1 MTGGIL
7 LENSRLEAHRK
18 GHALAGSDITL
29 EGTVVR
35 TIPGRFGNVDVELR
49 VRDILWFERSP
60 FRAEAMIGLSGADA
74 PPPGSR
80 IRVRAVMG
88 TCPSGDVRGSKVRG
102 RAAQGAIVVHP
113 PVFPLIRQG
122 RERLSEVLDR
132 SRDPTAGLLGAIC
145 LGERW
150 RVSDSLKT
158 ILSRTGVYHLLAVS
172 GVHLFSAVLPMI
184 LLVRWWTMMTGADR
198 VGWKRV
204 LIPLLGTAT
213 LWAYLSLAGIS
224 SSALR
229 AAVFLLLV
237 WARGIFR
244 RLGDSNSMLAWCV
257 VLIACL
263 SPRNQPDPSLLL
275 SAGAVLGILCA
286 FDGGRG
292 WTGKALGATVGAMLF
307 TLPLSVWYA
316 KGIPLVSPLT
326 NIAAGAA
333 FGTVLIP
340 FAVLVVLAACF
351 APLPAEPLVKIW
363 CGLADPVLGLL
374 TWFSSFK
381 YSFVILSGTGC
392 LAATLCVLAA
402 LAVWKLKRFTLPS
415 GLVLFLGVGLF
426 SAGFEYAHEVFLSE
440 KMLVCFPRVG
450 QADAAILKSGSTTVL
465 VDTGSPPSPGRVSP
479 VASALAGMG
488 TRKIDAVF
496 LTHAHPDHIGGFEEI
511 IRRWPIKTLY
521 LPYVEKDPGRWGS
534 IFRFLP
540 GDVRVVSLCMGDE
553 VVAGDLRFTV
563 LGPST
568 GWTPDWGENE
578 GSLQLYVQGRGLEA
592 LFTGDAS
599 WDQVSDALPY
609 AGGMNLMKI
618 PHHGSRN
625 GFPPAEL
632 EGRISSLVKRSNLI
646 GVIPAPPPGDG
657 SALPAPEVVNWF
669 ETRGIP
675 CFFTGVGKGICFG
688 VKRQSRIQAAD
699 TPRSV
704 PPGPATLVDIP
715 CPF

>member
-1 MTGGIL
+1 M
-7 LENSRLEAHRK
+7 ENIRLEAHRK
-18 GHALAGSDITL
+18 RHILAGSDITL
-29 EGTVVR
+29 EGTVVK
-35 TIPGRFGNVDVELR
+35 TTPGRFGNVDMELR
-49 VRDILWFERSP
+49 VRDVLWLERSP
-60 FRAEAMIGLSGADA
+60 FRAKVIIGVSGSDV

-80 IRVRAVMG
+80 IRIRAVMG
-88 TCPSGDVRGSKVRG
+88 TSPPGDVRGRQVRG
-102 RAAQGAIVVHP
+102 RAGEGAIIVHP
-113 PVFPLIRQG
+113 PVFPLIQRG

-150 RVSDSLKT
+150 RVSNSLKT
-158 ILSRTGVYHLLAVS
+158 ILSRTGVYHFLAVS
-172 GVHLFSAVLPMI
+172 GVHLFSAVLPVI
-184 LLVRWWTMMTGADR
+184 LLVRLCTMLAGADR
-198 VGWKRV
+198 TGWKRL
-204 LIPLLGTAT
+204 LIPVLGIAT

-244 RLGDSNSMLAWCV
+244 RLGDSYSMLAWCV

-263 SPRNQPDPSLLL
+263 SPRDQPDPSLLL

-307 TLPLSVWYA
+307 TLPLSVWYS
-316 KGIPLVSPLT
+316 KGIPLVSPLS
-326 NIAAGAA
+326 NIAAGAV

-351 APLPAEPLVKIW
+351 APVPSELLVKFW
-363 CGLADPVLGLL
+363 CALADPVLGFL
-374 TWFSSFK
+374 TWVSSFE

-392 LAATLCVLAA
+392 LAATLCCLVA
-402 LAVWKLKRFTLPS
+402 LAVWKMMRFTLPS
-415 GLVLFLGVGLF
+415 GLVLFLGVVLF
-426 SAGFEYAHEVFLSE
+426 SAGFEYVHEVFLSDRTV
-440 KMLVCFPRVG
+440 VCFPRVG
-450 QADAAILKSGSTTVL
+450 QADAAILKHGSTTIL
-465 VDTGSPPSPGRVSP
+465 VDTGNPPGPGRVSP

-511 IRRWPIKTLY
+511 ARRWAIKTLF
-521 LPYVEKDPGRWGS
+521 LPYVEKDPGRWTSILGS
-534 IFRFLP
+534 LP
-540 GDVRVVSLCMGDE
+540 ADVGVVSLAMGDE
-553 VVAGDLRFTV
+553 IVAGDLRFTV
-563 LGPST
+563 LGPSP

-578 GSLQLYVQGRGLEA
+578 GSLQLYVKGGGIEA

-599 WDQVSDALPY
+599 WDQVSDALPRVS
-609 AGGMNLMKI
+609 GMNLMKI

-632 EGRISSLVKRSNLI
+632 EGRISSLAKDRNLI

-657 SALPAPEVVNWF
+657 SALPAPEVVDWF

-688 VKRQSRIQAAD
+688 IKTQSGIQAAK
-699 TPRSV
+699 TPRS
-704 PPGPATLVDIP
+704 PSGGPATLVDIA